1 MFLFS
6 YKEGVFDLIEI
17 IRKFYVN
24 RLTYETG

>member
-6 YKEGVFDLIEI
+6 YKEGVFCLIEI
-17 IRKFYVN
+17 VRKLYVN